1 MTNVVKG
8 IGRGARQMVRFPGPF
23 TKKGKKKR
31 ARANE
36 QQDTPRSGYSSAE
49 EATDFY
55 SDLEEARC
63 PALHTFSC
71 SLIPLCLPPWPACN
85 TVHEHFPSSSTTD
98 LTKMGL
104 QESRSPARAPPPG
117 LAQATLLDNAQSDA
131 SERASVAAAG
141 TCSSLFSLYL
151 SVV

>member
-23 TKKGKKKR
+23 SKKGKKKR
-31 ARANE
+31 ARASE

-55 SDLEEARC
+55 SDLEEARSSD
-63 PALHTFSC
+63 LHTFSC
-71 SLIPLCLPPWPACN
+71 SLISLCLPPWPFCN
-85 TVHEHFPSSSTTD
+85 TVHEHFLFSSTTD

-104 QESRSPARAPPPG
+104 QESPARAPPPG
-117 LAQATLLDNAQSDA
+117 LAQANLLDNAQSDA
-131 SERASVAAAG
+131 SERASLAAAG
-141 TCSSLFSLYL
+141 TCSSLSSLYL